1 MATVTGETSKK
12 IVLTHT
18 VKVDGEVI
26 RTMTMGIDSENPA
39 SIEKQPSYSAA
50 GPTVEKLYKD
60 NRVAVRASEA
70 KFEDEVYALQ
80 DQMIAEK
87 EAKVQK

>member
-1 MATVTGETSKK
+1 MANVTSEVSKR

-26 RTMTMGIDSENPA
+26 RTTTMGIDSDNPN
-39 SIEKQPSYSAA
+39 SLEKQPTYSAG
-50 GPTVEKLYKD
+50 GPNAEKLYKD
-60 NRVAVRASEA
+60 NRAEVRTVEA
-70 KFEDEVYALQ
+70 KFEDDVYALQ

-87 EAKVQK
+87 EAKV